1 MELTFCQEI
10 RTSAHRHRSRGPGD
24 QVSRRPRLPLP
35 LYKPHGHSLDFRLL
49 GSCSDTGSFGD
60 MGQSRSQSLHII
72 PLPKG
77 AVLLPGITL
86 RIPIPDRPDIIS
98 LISTLYARPKPETAS
113 ISVGC
118 VPLKSRLLSANGQ
131 QLIDEN
137 TQDSQ
142 EQNEEEDENN
152 IDYRDASNLFTYGTA
167 ARITGVQGR
176 KTDLTLTIEGGARF
190 KIERIVKT
198 KPFLE
203 AAVTY
208 PKADSMS
215 YRRIIYWRGI

>member
-1 MELTFCQEI
+1 
-10 RTSAHRHRSRGPGD
+10 
-24 QVSRRPRLPLP
+24 
-35 LYKPHGHSLDFRLL
+35 
-49 GSCSDTGSFGD
+49 
-60 MGQSRSQSLHII
+60 MGQSRSQSLPII

-86 RIPIPDRPDIIS
+86 RIPASDRPDIIS
-98 LISTLYARPKPETAS
+98 LISTLYARPKLETAS

-118 VPLKSRLLSANGQ
+118 VPIKSRLLSANGQ
-131 QLIDEN
+131 RLIDETTRDN
-137 TQDSQ
+137 Q
-142 EQNEEEDENN
+142 EQNDDDEEN
-152 IDYRDASNLFTYGTA
+152 IDYRDAGNLFAYGTA

-176 KTDLTLTIEGGARF
+176 RSDLTLTIEGGARF

-208 PKADSMS
+208 AQADGMS
-215 YRRIIYWRGI
+215 YEHVI